1 MFVDRFGMLAASI
14 ATPRA
19 HRAAQTFPSVGYLR
33 ISYSAVTISRDS
45 RYSRVPA
52 DQLQCSYN

>member
-1 MFVDRFGMLAASI
+1 MQLQLVGIPDI
-14 ATPRA
+14 
-19 HRAAQTFPSVGYLR
+19 VGYLR

-45 RYSRVPA
+45 RNSRVPA